1 MIYYSYK
8 LDELRDFSNR
18 GLTMKYII
26 TIVIVLIALLVA
38 GILMRR
44 KHNVII
50 QRLEQEKL
58 QIQHY
63 PIFEELTK
71 IKTLNMN
78 GETEKLFEAWRDQW
92 TEVIDV
98 HVLKI
103 DSMLFDAEDY
113 IDRFNFKKASQIEK
127 DIEEYNVK
135 CDKIKSQIITEL
147 EDLIGSEEKSRIEME
162 QLKEYYRSARKT
174 LLAHQHSFGQALPM
188 LEKILEEVPESF
200 ERYDNLTKEGN
211 YLQAREI
218 VLSLNTQAQQLDY
231 YINEIPSLITE
242 IHTKIPNAIQDL
254 KNGQKEMEDQSYYL
268 RHLELTEALE
278 NLEKE
283 LEQLNAEVINL
294 NISNVT
300 NRVQEINDEIDQY
313 YDMLELE
320 VIAKNFVD
328 KNCENMYTTINEVL
342 RVTKEVSDE
351 AAYVQNSYQISEEEA
366 EIPKIG
372 LKQLEMIQKRYE
384 LLATRVKEEQ
394 SAYSSLQ
401 QELIE
406 ISEEIDK
413 IKAQQEEF
421 SDRLKNLRINEIK
434 AREQLNSLKKL
445 LQNTD
450 RLLQKANIPGVPAEM
465 EARIEEAE
473 EQIFIV
479 IQCLQEVP
487 LNMNLVHV
495 NLQNAQKSI
504 QEVHERAKE
513 MIENVLLIERI
524 IQYGNRYRASN
535 PTVNQQLLEAEEAFH
550 QFRYIKALE
559 DAVNAVE
566 LAEPGAIKR
575 IEELVQDELY
585 SKS

>member
-1 MIYYSYK
+1 
-8 LDELRDFSNR
+8 
-18 GLTMKYII
+18 MKYII